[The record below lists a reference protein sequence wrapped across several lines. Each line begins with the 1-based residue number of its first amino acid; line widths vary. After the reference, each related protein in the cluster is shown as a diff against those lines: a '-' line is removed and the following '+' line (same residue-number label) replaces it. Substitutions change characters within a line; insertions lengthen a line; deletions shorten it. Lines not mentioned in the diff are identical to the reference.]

1 MKPARFDYLAPQSV
15 EEALAALAAHGE
27 DAKIIAG
34 GQSLVPMMNMRLA
47 QPPVLIDINALP
59 DLASVRDE
67 GEHLAIGALIR
78 HHDLAHHEIVR
89 ALCPVLAEA
98 AATIGYYAIR
108 QRGTLGGSL
117 VHADPAAQLP
127 LIAVLL
133 DAEMEL
139 ASPEGSRRVPASDF
153 FLSVFTTSIEP
164 TEILTACRV
173 PKRPPNA
180 GWGFAMFSAVSGDYA
195 IASAAATLRRDTE
208 GRIAQL
214 RVAVGSIGA
223 VPLRVGT
230 EAALGA
236 EPSSAWIKAFAA
248 QTVEALEIEDS
259 VRISAEYRRDIASAM
274 IEDALTAAVRR
285 SV

>member
-1 MKPARFDYLAPQSV
+1 MKPARFDYQAPQSV

-67 GEHLAIGALIR
+67 GQHLAIGALIR

-117 VHADPAAQLP
+117 VQADPAAQLP

-139 ASPEGSRRVPASDF
+139 ASLVGSRRVPASDF

-173 PKRPPNA
+173 PKR
-180 GWGFAMFSAVSGDYA
+180 
-195 IASAAATLRRDTE
+195 SAARLR
-208 GRIAQL
+208 
-214 RVAVGSIGA
+214 IGA
-223 VPLRVGT
+223 PTKAG
-230 EAALGA
+230 ALQCSPQSRA
-236 EPSSAWIKAFAA
+236 IMRSRPRRRRFAVTPKGGSPNCA
-248 QTVEALEIEDS
+248 SLSEALALS
-259 VRISAEYRRDIASAM
+259 LCVSALRLHSA
-274 IEDALTAAVRR
+274 R
-285 SV
+285 SHLRPGSRPSL